1 MFWLLGT
8 LSAEARLASFLL
20 ELSER
25 FGRLGY
31 SRTAFALRATRQEIG
46 SYLGLKLE
54 TVSRTLSAF
63 AAAGLLEID
72 RRDVTLLDLEGLRRI
87 VDPALQP
94 NPPQRTSPQPR
105 TNGGAAATARSRI
118 RPGTAF
124 AMAA

>member
-20 ELSER
+20 DLSER

-63 AAAGLLEID
+63 AAAGLVDID
-72 RRDVTLLDLEGLRRI
+72 RRKVVLRDAIGLRRI
-87 VDPALQP
+87 IDPSI
-94 NPPQRTSPQPR
+94 QRNTELLAKEASVQVTP
-105 TNGGAAATARSRI
+105 
-118 RPGTAF
+118 
-124 AMAA
+124 